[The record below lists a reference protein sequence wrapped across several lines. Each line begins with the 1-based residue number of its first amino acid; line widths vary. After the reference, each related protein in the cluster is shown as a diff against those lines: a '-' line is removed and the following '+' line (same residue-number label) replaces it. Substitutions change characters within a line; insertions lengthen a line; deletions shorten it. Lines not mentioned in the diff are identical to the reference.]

1 MAERETAEDERS
13 VACLE
18 SIRVYNG
25 RLEAS
30 DLITT
35 DLTPNVPEKADS
47 RVVHAD
53 GFGSVLSHV
62 LSCFAIML
70 GQTFDVGK
78 SYVQNPPKR
87 TFDSLKASQPQG
99 THDVVRYEYSLIEK
113 LNGIY
118 DKLRLDVLGQDEG
131 KSR

>member
-18 SIRVYNG
+18 SIRVYNA

-30 DLITT
+30 NLITT
-35 DLTPNVPEKADS
+35 DLTLNVPEKADS

-62 LSCFAIML
+62 LPCFATML
-70 GQTFDVGK
+70 GQMF
-78 SYVQNPPKR
+78 
-87 TFDSLKASQPQG
+87 
-99 THDVVRYEYSLIEK
+99 DVVRYEYSLIEK

-118 DKLRLDVLGQDEG
+118 DKLRPDVLGQDEG

>member
-1 MAERETAEDERS
+1 
-13 VACLE
+13 
-18 SIRVYNG
+18 
-25 RLEAS
+25 
-30 DLITT
+30 
-35 DLTPNVPEKADS
+35 
-47 RVVHAD
+47 
-53 GFGSVLSHV
+53 
-62 LSCFAIML
+62 ML

-87 TFDSLKASQPQG
+87 AFDSLKASQPQG